1 MREDQAKRWGR
12 REVCLSCAAQ
22 ESSGQL
28 TTCLCWLG
36 GVGWDELEHG
46 LMAL

>member
-12 REVCLSCAAQ
+12 REVRLSCVAQ

-28 TTCLCWLG
+28 TNLSVLAGW
-36 GVGWDELEHG
+36 VGWDELEHG
-46 LMAL
+46 LMA